1 LSAHKD
7 APFVLS
13 TKVAKRRVSERKI
26 RKKPFFIDRYAC
38 LYERKKNR
46 KTNFLFMRIFLRL
59 FVIKIQKS
67 DDKRLTI
74 FEKTIIIYETIIF
87 FDTLKSKNNKNKAV

>member
-1 LSAHKD
+1 
-7 APFVLS
+7 
-13 TKVAKRRVSERKI
+13 
-26 RKKPFFIDRYAC
+26 
-38 LYERKKNR
+38 
-46 KTNFLFMRIFLRL
+46 MRIFLRL

>member
-1 LSAHKD
+1 
-7 APFVLS
+7 
-13 TKVAKRRVSERKI
+13 
-26 RKKPFFIDRYAC
+26 
-38 LYERKKNR
+38 
-46 KTNFLFMRIFLRL
+46 MRIFLRL

-87 FDTLKSKNNKNKAV
+87 FDTLKAKIIKIKQVRRQNL